1 MIDAMLGIGISLG
14 NRFMGEER
22 LDEFTLIT
30 HTLRSTQIPEIII
43 RWAKGRRPQAVTAK
57 VGWDVQV
64 RPRIGGDWHRFGG
77 RRDHPSRLRGFPG
90 SRRTGGGADSFLVK
104 FVRRTIF
111 RLSIRASV
119 QTRMAVR

>member
-22 LDEFTLIT
+22 LNEFTLIT

-57 VGWDVQV
+57 VGRDVQV
-64 RPRIGGDWHRFGG
+64 LPMVECRGGYHWPKAGAVAALLGCRIGQ
-77 RRDHPSRLRGFPG
+77 RGP
-90 SRRTGGGADSFLVK
+90 K
-104 FVRRTIF
+104 
-111 RLSIRASV
+111 
-119 QTRMAVR
+119 